1 MELFEA
7 RSLMLQPKKRRK
19 ERGAVDVVVVVGP
32 LASVAPVSWTLNPG
46 ILDTWITLVA
56 TGLSSKKLLPILN
69 AVNPHSEDGPA
80 LQRHPCILRFCLAPV
95 CFAYSETVDV
105 AFQGP

>member
-32 LASVAPVSWTLNPG
+32 LASVAPVSWTLAPRRF
-46 ILDTWITLVA
+46 IL
-56 TGLSSKKLLPILN
+56 
-69 AVNPHSEDGPA
+69 GPPQVY
-80 LQRHPCILRFCLAPV
+80 L
-95 CFAYSETVDV
+95 
-105 AFQGP
+105 